1 MEKKKSNRF
10 WYLIPLALFIISYSS
25 LLLYNGKIIISI
37 SPLIPEESSVPVE
50 LSNAPFPGP
59 EKIELIRYSM
69 LQIYFEIA
77 DADKIIESGRG
88 HGCIYSHRG
97 DYSYLILPKHCFPYD
112 STKQCTVWA
121 RDYEGKKIDL
131 DWVRMYRNSTYD
143 AEMLKVEKIF
153 GLPSL
158 CETAML
164 TGYRASG
171 DSALIFSPFNV
182 RNVEKKRGIFLSE
195 ERVKMSTIISEFG
208 DSGGLVMSREG
219 VAGILVSSSGNGS
232 TMYYVPILVFEKM
245 YGGFM
250 YDD

>member
-1 MEKKKSNRF
+1 MEKKKSN
-10 WYLIPLALFIISYSS
+10 WSWPLIIGICVSIICFYALS
-25 LLLYNGKIIISI
+25 LHGPITISI
-37 SPLIPEESSVPVE
+37 SPSNPVESSASTE
-50 LSNAPFPGP
+50 LSNVPFPGP

-121 RDYEGKKIDL
+121 RDYEGKKINL

-164 TGYRASG
+164 TGYRTPG

-182 RNVEKKRGIFLSE
+182 RNVEKKRGVFLSE

-219 VAGILVSSSGNGS
+219 VAGILVSSSDNGS
-232 TMYYVPILVFEKM
+232 TMYYVPILIFEKM
-245 YGGFM
+245 YGSFM